1 MSNITE
7 FLNEPDLLRYYG
19 GRSVLVEVYDLA
31 IANACAEELAG
42 ELFTLGETIGSIS
55 TFSTQV
61 VIVWDEVLTRL
72 ADEAGGGYAD
82 RIAAIR
88 AWDARE
94 GATTDEPDEPS
105 DAWIEVD
112 RDIGMLF
119 DWLRDVYVPYDLV
132 DEVAQSVVHEN
143 LRDYLGDDLEDYIEG
158 CPLKGV
164 GPSEFQLIFE
174 DGYVDFSPFS
184 GEITVDLNDCG
195 RPTCYTA
202 TALESARE
210 LLKDGTLDLDT
221 SHYGLAA
228 RTALD
233 AGDTVGFERALNR
246 SYAEAKAQRVAD
258 KCATINDIV
267 EWSRSARH
275 FRGKRWYKL
284 KLETSELKNQASTV
298 AHILGLERTWLRGD
312 VLYGWK
318 S

>member
-7 FLNEPDLLRYYG
+7 FLDEPELLRRYG

-31 IANACAEELAG
+31 LANACAEVLSDELS
-42 ELFTLGETIGSIS
+42 TLGDAIGSIS
-55 TFSTQV
+55 GYAAQV

-72 ADEAGGGYAD
+72 ADEASDGYAD
-82 RIAAIR
+82 RLEAIR

-94 GATTDEPDEPS
+94 GATADEPDEPS
-105 DAWIEVD
+105 V
-112 RDIGMLF
+112 
-119 DWLRDVYVPYDLV
+119 DWLNINQDIETIFGWIRDLYVPYDMV
-132 DEVAQSVVHEN
+132 DEAARNIVHEN
-143 LRDYLGDDLEDYIEG
+143 LRDYFDDNLEDYIEG

-184 GEITVDLNDCG
+184 GEITVDLSDYN
-195 RPTCYTA
+195 RSTCYTA
-202 TALESARE
+202 SALESARE

-228 RTALD
+228 RAALD

-246 SYAEAKAQRVAD
+246 SYAEDKAQRVAD

-267 EWSRSARH
+267 EWSRSSRH

-298 AHILGLERTWLRGD
+298 ASVLGLERTWVRDG
-312 VLYGWK
+312 VLYGWRP
-318 S
+318 